1 MFEKLGSKAVAAP
14 LVLMV
19 LLCCVLGLVMAPMLR
34 ADPSEV
40 PFIIVNLDE
49 GATTMAGTTNVGE
62 TLTEALLDGDS
73 SSLLGGDEEEDDGSV
88 SSVSTSVS
96 MVWTQLDSEEEAL
109 AALGNQDYYGAF
121 IIPENF
127 TAQQMSATLGVGDA
141 ATITVYLNSGKN
153 AQMASTMQTTLQE
166 AMLTA
171 GIAVDV
177 QTVNDADLG
186 GGTLSGTIGVQ
197 MMVMPL
203 MMMCMV
209 GSLLLA
215 MLFWRNDVCG
225 LRRKNAAAAA
235 VVLLVLVAAFSAA
248 AAGCDLCVDIV
259 AGGMDLPVGRLYPFL
274 WAVAGAVM
282 LLFTGLCCLCYPLGA
297 LVVVGVFALGMG
309 TALLGPEMLP
319 DFWATYVY
327 PWAPQAYTGT
337 GLRSIIYFGENPLD
351 GDVTRLLIMGGI
363 GLAAVV
369 LAVIVALVGAK
380 RAAVRETGA
389 AEGEDGE
396 AAGEPKA
403 GADAGSAGEDGAPV
417 EALPGVL
424 T

>member
-19 LLCCVLGLVMAPMLR
+19 LLSCILGLVMAPMLR

-73 SSLLGGDEEEDDGSV
+73 SSLLGDGDEDDGSV

-96 MVWTQLDSEEEAL
+96 MVWTQLESEEEAL

-121 IIPENF
+121 VIPENF

-186 GGTLSGTIGVQ
+186 GGTLSSTVGVQ

-215 MLFWRNDVCG
+215 LLFWRNDVCG

-319 DFWATYVY
+319 GFWATYVY

-337 GLRSIIYFGENPLD
+337 GLRSIIYFGEDPLD
-351 GDVTRLLIMGGI
+351 GDVTRLLVMGGI
-363 GLAAVV
+363 GFAAVV
-369 LAVIVALVGAK
+369 LAAVVALVGAK
-380 RAAVRETGA
+380 RAAVREAGA
-389 AEGEDGE
+389 AGGEDDEVAGE
-396 AAGEPKA
+396 AAA
-403 GADAGSAGEDGAPV
+403 GAQGAGKDGVAV
-417 EALPGVL
+417 DEATL
-424 T
+424 

>member
-1 MFEKLGSKAVAAP
+1 
-14 LVLMV
+14 
-19 LLCCVLGLVMAPMLR
+19 ML
-34 ADPSEV
+34 ST
-40 PFIIVNLDE
+40 
-49 GATTMAGTTNVGE
+49 AT
-62 TLTEALLDGDS
+62 
-73 SSLLGGDEEEDDGSV
+73 
-88 SSVSTSVS
+88 
-96 MVWTQLDSEEEAL
+96 
-109 AALGNQDYYGAF
+109 
-121 IIPENF
+121 
-127 TAQQMSATLGVGDA
+127 
-141 ATITVYLNSGKN
+141 
-153 AQMASTMQTTLQE
+153 E

-186 GGTLSGTIGVQ
+186 GGTLSGTMGVQ

-215 MLFWRNDVCG
+215 LLFWRNDVCG

-259 AGGMDLPVGRLYPFL
+259 AGSMDLPVGRLYPFL

-282 LLFTGLCCLCYPLGA
+282 LLFAGLCCLCYPLGA

-337 GLRSIIYFGENPLD
+337 GLRSIIYFGGDPLQ
-351 GDVTRLLIMGGI
+351 GDVTHLLVMGGI

-369 LAVIVALVGAK
+369 FAAVVAFVGAK
-380 RAAVRETGA
+380 RGA
-389 AEGEDGE
+389 DKLQATDA
-396 AAGEPKA
+396 AAGELQ
-403 GADAGSAGEDGAPV
+403 ADAGSAASEGSQADGVCGEAGAD
-417 EALPGVL
+417 EAAGAGEAEEAER
-424 T
+424 